1 MKPYEEV
8 QVSNTAI
15 WRWYREGDVY
25 VNRMTQENMDQFIKD
40 VKLGRSETMII
51 DEGCFERGCACVDTR
66 VDSKWVK
73 VEMREKL

>member
-1 MKPYEEV
+1 MNAPIGYLLFV
-8 QVSNTAI
+8 LFAMLLIAI
-15 WRWYREGDVY
+15 GFVIGVWWEREKSSD
-25 VNRMTQENMDQFIKD
+25 I
-40 VKLGRSETMII
+40 MII